1 MSDRREHAEPGCDT
15 VVELLAAYVRATLPP
30 VRKEQVEAHL
40 ASCASCRTALEQSR
54 LAAAISGHMVG
65 EDVDVRD
72 PEAREDF
79 LSAFRSWA
87 TDDRAS

>member
-1 MSDRREHAEPGCDT
+1 MTDRHEVTGLGCDT
-15 VVELLAAYVRATLPP
+15 VVELLPAYVGATLPP
-30 VRKEQVEAHL
+30 VRKEQVEAHVTGCQNCTVAL
-40 ASCASCRTALEQSR
+40 AQSR

-72 PEAREDF
+72 PAAREDF

-87 TDDRAS
+87 SDDRAS